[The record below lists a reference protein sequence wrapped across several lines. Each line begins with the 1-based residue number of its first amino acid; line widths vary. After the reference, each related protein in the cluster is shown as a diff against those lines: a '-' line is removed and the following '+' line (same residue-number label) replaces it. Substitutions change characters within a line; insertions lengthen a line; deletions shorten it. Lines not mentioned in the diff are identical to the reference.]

1 MISACCRS
9 PGDGYHAEITRNA
22 VSLDSVT
29 STFLGR
35 PVAGD
40 RALIM
45 AIVNRTPDSFY
56 DRGATFADA
65 AAKDAVHRVVAEGA
79 DVVDVGGVKAGP
91 GSAVDADEEIAR
103 VVPFIEWL
111 RGAYPDQLISVDTW
125 RASVAK
131 QACAAGADLI
141 NDTWGGHDAD
151 LPDVAAEFG
160 AGLVCSHTGGAI
172 PRTRPFRVNYGLSER
187 GVVDDVIAEVTAA
200 AERAVANGVA
210 RDRILI
216 DPTHDFGKNTYHGL
230 SLLRHVKDLVNTG
243 WPVLMALSNKDFVGE
258 TLGVELTERLEGTLA
273 ATALSAAEGARMFR
287 VHEVGPTRRVLEMV
301 ASIQGVRPPART
313 VRGLA

>member
-1 MISACCRS
+1 MLGRS
-9 PGDGYHAEITRNA
+9 LEG
-22 VSLDSVT
+22 VQ

-35 PVAGD
+35 PVAQD

-56 DRGATFADA
+56 DRGATFTDE
-65 AAKDAVHRVVAEGA
+65 AAKQAAHRVISEGA
-79 DVVDVGGVKAGP
+79 DIVDVGGVKAGP
-91 GSAVDADEEIAR
+91 GSIVDVDEEISR

-111 RGAYPDQLISVDTW
+111 RDTFPDQLISIDTW
-125 RASVAK
+125 RAEVAK

-141 NDTWGGHDAD
+141 NDTWGGAD
-151 LPDVAAEFG
+151 PDLAGVAAEFG
-160 AGLVCSHTGGAI
+160 AGLVCSHTGGAV
-172 PRTRPFRVNYGLSER
+172 PRTRPFRVNYGVSER
-187 GVVDDVIAEVTAA
+187 GVVDDVIAEVTVA
-200 AERAVANGVA
+200 AERAVALGVR
-210 RDRILI
+210 RDGILV

-230 SLLRHVKDLVNTG
+230 SLLRHVEDLVNTG

-273 ATALSAAEGARMFR
+273 ATALAAADGAAMFR
-287 VHEVGPTRRVLEMV
+287 VHEVGSTRRVLEMV
-301 ASIQGVRPPART
+301 ASIQGARPPTRT

>member
-1 MISACCRS
+1 M
-9 PGDGYHAEITRNA
+9 E
-22 VSLDSVT
+22 

-56 DRGATFADA
+56 DRGATFTDG
-65 AAKDAVHRVVAEGA
+65 AAKEAAHRVVSDGA
-79 DVVDVGGVKAGP
+79 DVVDIGGVKAGP
-91 GSAVDADEEIAR
+91 GEVVDTAEEIAR

-111 RGAYPDQLISVDTW
+111 RSTFPDQLISVDTW
-125 RASVAK
+125 RAEVAK
-131 QACAAGADLI
+131 QACAAGVDLI
-141 NDTWGGHDAD
+141 NDTWGGVDAE
-151 LPDVAAEFG
+151 LAGVAAEFG
-160 AGLVCSHTGGAI
+160 AGLVCSHTGGAV
-172 PRTRPFRVNYGLSER
+172 PRTRPFRVNYGISER

-200 AERAVANGVA
+200 AERAAALGVR
-210 RDRILI
+210 RDGILI

-230 SLLRHVKDLVNTG
+230 SLLRHVKELVNTG

-258 TLGVELTERLEGTLA
+258 TLGVGLTERLEGTLA
-273 ATALSAAEGARMFR
+273 ATAIAAAEGAAMFR

-301 ASIQGVRPPART
+301 ASIKGARQPKRT